1 MNGGDPHTTWTAIV
15 TGASSG
21 IGEATARR
29 LARDGMRLTLAA
41 RRQDELERVA
51 REIEAGGGQA
61 LIAPTDVRD
70 RAAIHRMVQATLD
83 RWGRVDVLINNAG
96 LGYSAQVVDLD
107 PDQLRDQVSV
117 NLVAVIECAQA
128 VLPAMIR
135 QESGHI
141 INVASIAGLV
151 GLPGSSVYSATKSAV
166 ISFSDALR
174 REVRDAKRGIQV
186 TALCPGFVAT
196 NFSPRLKK
204 IAEGRPDAR
213 RARLRAIESRAQRL
227 PGVMRAEYV
236 ADRIAEIIRRPR
248 RRLIIP
254 PGWGLLAAIAQA
266 FPWLTDFALSRYVKR
281 DE

>member
-1 MNGGDPHTTWTAIV
+1 MGSLQIAIV

-29 LARDGMRLTLAA
+29 LARDGMRVTLAA

-51 REIEAGGGQA
+51 GEIEAGGGQA
-61 LIAPTDVRD
+61 LVAPTDVRD

-96 LGYSAQVVDLD
+96 LGYSARVVDLD
-107 PDQLRDQVSV
+107 PDQLRAQVSV

-128 VLPAMIR
+128 VLPAMMQ

-204 IAEGRPDAR
+204 IAEGRPDA
-213 RARLRAIESRAQRL
+213 QHL
-227 PGVMRAEYV
+227 PGVMRVDYV
-236 ADRIAEIIRRPR
+236 ADCIAEIIRRPR
-248 RRLIIP
+248 RRVIIP
-254 PGWGLLAAIAQA
+254 PGWGLLVAFAQA
-266 FPWLTDFALSRYVKR
+266 FPWVTDSVLSRYVKQ
-281 DE
+281 DA